1 MTTMTAARS
10 PLTPAGPPGRTHGD
24 RTRPGLRERK
34 KTRTREAIRAATY
47 GLIEELGY
55 DATTIERIAE
65 RAEVSPSTVLRH
77 FPVKEDI
84 VLTDDHDRPLL
95 ADLATRPAGE
105 PWPDSLRHVLRGAV
119 RRAMAEQPEVT
130 LLRARL
136 ALEVPA
142 VRSRML
148 QGLWATGRG
157 LAEAVAART
166 GLDPDGLEVRFHT
179 MSLMGGLVE
188 VVRYWAEH
196 GHADD
201 VAGLVDRAL
210 DVFEHGLPAAETR
223 GGRPYA

>member
-130 LLRARL
+130 LLRAGW
-136 ALEVPA
+136 
-142 VRSRML
+142 RSRCPRCAP
-148 QGLWATGRG
+148 GC
-157 LAEAVAART
+157 
-166 GLDPDGLEVRFHT
+166 F
-179 MSLMGGLVE
+179 
-188 VVRYWAEH
+188 
-196 GHADD
+196 
-201 VAGLVDRAL
+201 RAC
-210 DVFEHGLPAAETR
+210 GPPAAGSPRRSPRAPASIRTAWRCASTR
-223 GGRPYA
+223 CP